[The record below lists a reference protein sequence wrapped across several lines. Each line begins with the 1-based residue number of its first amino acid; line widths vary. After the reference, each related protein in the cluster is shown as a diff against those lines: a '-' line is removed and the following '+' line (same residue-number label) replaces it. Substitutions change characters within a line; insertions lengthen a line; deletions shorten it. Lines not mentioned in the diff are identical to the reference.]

1 MPVVDLFPI
10 EGVDEDGCDVLF
22 MHAFGSRSSVDIYFS
37 DLLTS
42 CRNLSRLG
50 NRVGSGSGLS
60 GPFSEVAVK
69 MPMEY
74 WLPFGLV
81 LLFQILCIKVS
92 PFMISYF
99 AL

>member
-1 MPVVDLFPI
+1 MIHYLQFTNSDLFPSDFELYLNLQKHHTQ
-10 EGVDEDGCDVLF
+10 EGSEP
-22 MHAFGSRSSVDIYFS
+22 SRTFWEH
-37 DLLTS
+37 
-42 CRNLSRLG
+42 
-50 NRVGSGSGLS
+50 RVGSGSGLS

-81 LLFQILCIKVS
+81 LLFQILCIRAS
-92 PFMISYF
+92 PFRISYF